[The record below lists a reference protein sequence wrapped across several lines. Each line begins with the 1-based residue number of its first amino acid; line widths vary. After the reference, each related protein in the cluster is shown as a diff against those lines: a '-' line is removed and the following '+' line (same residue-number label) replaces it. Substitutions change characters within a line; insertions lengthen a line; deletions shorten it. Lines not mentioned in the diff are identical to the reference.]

1 LYPNPA
7 KDFLTV
13 SIANAENTSIDVI
26 NALGQVVLTVK
37 NATET
42 NTINTANL
50 AKGVYFVTVSNGQQK
65 STQKLVI
72 EK

>member
-1 LYPNPA
+1 
-7 KDFLTV
+7 
-13 SIANAENTSIDVI
+13 
-26 NALGQVVLTVK
+26 VK